1 MAMPSSISPNETALY
16 SPTVARRPIGILGT
30 GSYLPSRVV
39 GNDEVAARAGVD
51 ADWILRKTGIAAR
64 RYAAADEATSDL
76 AARAGQRALEDAD
89 TDPATL
95 DCIIVATST
104 PDHPQ
109 PATAAIVQHRLG
121 ADGVP
126 AFDVNAVCTGFL
138 FALAAAWRIVAHGGR
153 ALVIGAD
160 IYSRIINPADR
171 RTAVLFG
178 DGAGAAVLGPV
189 PNGRGFTA
197 AALRTHGA
205 HHEMINVPV
214 GGSRYPA
221 RHRDADDD
229 AHYFAMDGRAVRAF
243 VTEQLPLS
251 VKEAVAEAR
260 TSADE
265 IRHFVPHQA
274 NGQMLDEIQPSLG
287 LTNAASHRTVAEYGN
302 TGSASVPVTLD
313 RANRSGALKDGDQVL
328 LSGFGGG
335 MSIGSA
341 ILRWGR
347 G

>member
-1 MAMPSSISPNETALY
+1 MATHLST
-16 SPTVARRPIGILGT
+16 SPTYTPDSRSAARRPVGVLGT

-39 GNDEVAARAGVD
+39 SNDEVAAKAGVD
-51 ADWILRKTGIAAR
+51 ADWILRKTGIGAR
-64 RYAAADEATSDL
+64 RYAAAGEATSDL
-76 AARAGQRALEDAD
+76 AARAGTAALEDAGV
-89 TDPATL
+89 DPATL

-109 PATAAIVQHRLG
+109 PATAAIVQHRIG

-138 FALAAAWRIVAHGGR
+138 FALAAAWRLVADGGR

-178 DGAGAAVLGPV
+178 DGAGAVVLGPV
-189 PNGRGFTA
+189 PDGRGITA

-214 GGSRYPA
+214 GGSRHPA
-221 RHRDADDD
+221 RLRDADDD

-251 VKEAVAEAR
+251 VKEAVEEAD
-260 TSADE
+260 TTADD

-287 LTNAASHRTVAEYGN
+287 LVNAASHRTVAEFGN

-341 ILRWGR
+341 VVRWSR
-347 G
+347 

>member
-1 MAMPSSISPNETALY
+1 MAMPLSTYPTRTPDSPSA
-16 SPTVARRPIGILGT
+16 ARRPVGVLGT
-30 GSYLPSRVV
+30 GSYLPARVV
-39 GNDEVAARAGVD
+39 GNDEVAAKAGVD
-51 ADWILRKTGIAAR
+51 AEWILRKTGIGAR

-76 AARAGQRALEDAD
+76 AARAGKAALEDAGV
-89 TDPATL
+89 DPATL

-109 PATAAIVQHRLG
+109 PATAAIVQHRIG

-138 FALAAAWRIVAHGGR
+138 FALAAAWRLVADGGR

-178 DGAGAAVLGPV
+178 DGAGAVVLGPV
-189 PNGRGFTA
+189 PEGRGITA

-221 RHRDADDD
+221 RLRDADDE

-251 VKEAVAEAR
+251 VKEAVEEAR
-260 TSADE
+260 TTADD

-287 LTNAASHRTVAEYGN
+287 LVNAASHRTVAEYGN

-313 RANRSGALKDGDQVL
+313 RANRSGALEDGDQVL

-341 ILRWGR
+341 VLRWSR